1 MAKRT
6 GGFLKG
12 TLIGAVAAGIGA
24 LLFAPKSGKETR
36 EDLQQ
41 SFDDVKAQ
49 LSKGLDEIKEA
60 SVRVKDD
67 SVVETKAL
75 IKRAEKLKQDLN
87 ATALKLSSVGN
98 DTKGEVSTQA
108 SQLVKEGR
116 SMLAELEA
124 LGKQLGTSATREIKR
139 ASQAIQKDTQA
150 ATKQAKKT
158 VKKSTTAAKKTAAQ
172 TTKSVTKGTKKATTT
187 TKAAAKRVAKT
198 ATKATNAT
206 KKR

>member
-1 MAKRT
+1 MAKRK

-36 EDLQQ
+36 EDLQS
-41 SFDDVKAQ
+41 SFDDVKSQ
-49 LSKGLDEIKEA
+49 LNKGLEEIKEA

-98 DTKGEVSTQA
+98 DTKGEVSDQA
-108 SQLVKEGR
+108 GKLVTEGR
-116 SMLAELEA
+116 AMLAELEA
-124 LGKQLGTSATREIKR
+124 LGKQLGTSATREIKQ
-139 ASQAIQKDTQA
+139 ATSQIQKE
-150 ATKQAKKT
+150 
-158 VKKSTTAAKKTAAQ
+158 TAKTAAQ
-172 TTKSVTKGTKKATTT
+172 AKKAVSKTATTAKKTTAKATKSVAKGTKKATST
-187 TKAAAKRVAKT
+187 TKAAAKRV
-198 ATKATNAT
+198 TKNAT
-206 KKR
+206 KKK